1 MFNNLFQ
8 QQTTAMPNNNMF
20 GGGMPMMGGFNQ
32 NNGLNFGN
40 VAPAKTTSSTP
51 EELALI
57 KAKKADNFTMT
68 DSEMAIANWD
78 FREGQQL
85 ALEIVDPATERVKVK
100 YTNEEFNI
108 VMQPVEVLKEYLN
121 GLRNF
126 LYTTK
131 VTDTTDN
138 PEVLKQLFGAYGI
151 IDKLLPVAYENG
163 QKNYQTLS
171 NQMSQMMSAQG
182 YQGTWGGQPMFN
194 GAIGAVPNYFVPDG
208 STMGN
213 FNNFQNYPQQNG
225 MNPAMMQQMLQQ
237 AAAMG
242 AQSAQQQML
251 NAATNNAAMNGMG
264 MGTPMPTGGTM
275 MGNNPFVMGGQPQQ
289 MPNAMG
295 TATTPSINSIPMPGA
310 PVTPSMTN
318 NPSMGT
324 TTASTKV

>member
-8 QQTTAMPNNNMF
+8 QQSPVAPNNNMF
-20 GGGMPMMGGFNQ
+20 GGMPMMGGFNQ

-68 DSEMAIANWD
+68 ESEMAIANWD

-85 ALEIVDPATERVKVK
+85 ALEIVDPATERVRVK

-138 PEVLKQLFGAYGI
+138 PEVLKQLFGAFGI
-151 IDKLLPVAYENG
+151 IDKLLPPAYENG

-182 YQGTWGGQPMFN
+182 YQGTWGGQQMFN

-213 FNNFQNYPQQNG
+213 FNNFQNVQPQNG
-225 MNPAMMQQMLQQ
+225 VINPAMMQQMLQQ

-251 NAATNNAAMNGMG
+251 NAASNAA

-275 MGNNPFVMGGQPQQ
+275 MGANPFVMGGQPQQ
-289 MPNAMG
+289 MP
-295 TATTPSINSIPMPGA
+295 TATPTMAAPTATPPINSIPMPGA
-310 PVTPSMTN
+310 PVTPSGTA

-324 TTASTKV
+324 GTTATASV

>member
-1 MFNNLFQ
+1 MFNNLFNQ
-8 QQTTAMPNNNMF
+8 QATPATPNNMF
-20 GGGMPMMGGFNQ
+20 GGMPMMGGFNQ

-68 DSEMAIANWD
+68 DSEMAVANWD

-85 ALEIVDPATERVKVK
+85 ALEIVDPATERVRVK

-108 VMQPVEVLKEYLN
+108 VMQPPEVLKEYLN

-138 PEVLKQLFGAYGI
+138 PEVLKQLFGAFGI
-151 IDKLLPVAYENG
+151 IDKLLPTAYENG

-182 YQGTWGGQPMFN
+182 YQGSWGGQQMFN
-194 GAIGAVPNYFVPDG
+194 GAIGAVPTLFLMEV
-208 STMGN
+208 
-213 FNNFQNYPQQNG
+213 QW
-225 MNPAMMQQMLQQ
+225 
-237 AAAMG
+237 
-242 AQSAQQQML
+242 
-251 NAATNNAAMNGMG
+251 
-264 MGTPMPTGGTM
+264 
-275 MGNNPFVMGGQPQQ
+275 VI
-289 MPNAMG
+289 
-295 TATTPSINSIPMPGA
+295 SIISRMFSRAI
-310 PVTPSMTN
+310 
-318 NPSMGT
+318 
-324 TTASTKV
+324 

>member
-1 MFNNLFQ
+1 MFNNLFN
-8 QQTTAMPNNNMF
+8 QQTTSATPNNMF
-20 GGGMPMMGGFNQ
+20 GGMPMMGGFNQ

-57 KAKKADNFTMT
+57 KAKKEDNFTMSNT
-68 DSEMAIANWD
+68 EIAIANWD

-85 ALEIVDPATERVKVK
+85 ALEIVDPATERVRVK

-108 VMQPVEVLKEYLN
+108 VMQPTEVLREYLN
-121 GLRNF
+121 GLKNF

-138 PEVLKQLFGAYGI
+138 PEVLKQLFGAFGVL
-151 IDKLLPVAYENG
+151 DKLLPIAYENG

-182 YQGTWGGQPMFN
+182 YQGSWGGQQMFN
-194 GAIGAVPNYFVPDG
+194 GAIGAVPNYFVPCG
-208 STMGN
+208 NTMGN
-213 FNNFQNYPQQNG
+213 FNNFQNSQQG
-225 MNPAMMQQMLQQ
+225 MDMNNPAMMQQMLQQ

-251 NAATNNAAMNGMG
+251 NAATNAT

-275 MGNNPFVMGGQPQQ
+275 MGGANPFVMGGQPQQ
-289 MPNAMG
+289 MPS
-295 TATTPSINSIPMPGA
+295 ATPTMTPPLNSIPMPGA
-310 PVTPSMTN
+310 PVTPSGTA

-324 TTASTKV
+324 GTTSTATANV